1 MAPKKAVEAKKEE
14 KPKKPTLSPEMK
26 ELLEQEKA
34 IEKVPQPDRTALDA
48 NNEKTQTAINALQEK
63 LKAINDQVNAKS
75 AGKEEHFKARD
86 EIRAKLDEYQGKI
99 DELEK
104 KRTALMGG
112 IQAKQKE
119 SRDKRQEL
127 NDMKKKLGFDS
138 EEEIEKK
145 IREIEVEMMTGSM
158 TLKKEKELMAKMTEL
173 RKSKPMV
180 SKYQQMESNMGPTGE
195 VGSMKDNI
203 TDLQKQLA
211 ELRDAKKLQSQAYS
225 KLMEARQ
232 KVMGD
237 VPGLFEERE
246 KINASIREKIQERN
260 AERDE
265 FRKQERAFNDY
276 LGKVRELRGKRA
288 KLEREARQA
297 EWDETRKAEKEA
309 EGPPPLPFA
318 EDLQYLENITK
329 YLQPFLPKEAEKEED
344 KKEKVP
350 DAIGGH
356 MVLMSKESR
365 EDEFFYAPTKK
376 KQLKKKGGDGKKAKP
391 IVHSMEALSF
401 FDKYK
406 LPTPADSAAVPAT
419 LEAVEAKVKEF
430 KAKQEKKI
438 EDDKKKAEKKAAGE
452 TEEKEEAAP
461 AEESAEA

>member
-1 MAPKKAVEAKKEE
+1 MAPKKAVETKKAEE

-452 TEEKEEAAP
+452 TEEA
-461 AEESAEA
+461 AEEKAEAEAEE

>member
-1 MAPKKAVEAKKEE
+1 VLVV
-14 KPKKPTLSPEMK
+14 T
-26 ELLEQEKA
+26 
-34 IEKVPQPDRTALDA
+34 
-48 NNEKTQTAINALQEK
+48 
-63 LKAINDQVNAKS
+63 
-75 AGKEEHFKARD
+75 
-86 EIRAKLDEYQGKI
+86 
-99 DELEK
+99 
-104 KRTALMGG
+104 
-112 IQAKQKE
+112 
-119 SRDKRQEL
+119 
-127 NDMKKKLGFDS
+127 
-138 EEEIEKK
+138 
-145 IREIEVEMMTGSM
+145 
-158 TLKKEKELMAKMTEL
+158 
-173 RKSKPMV
+173 
-180 SKYQQMESNMGPTGE
+180 
-195 VGSMKDNI
+195 
-203 TDLQKQLA
+203 
-211 ELRDAKKLQSQAYS
+211 
-225 KLMEARQ
+225 
-232 KVMGD
+232 
-237 VPGLFEERE
+237 
-246 KINASIREKIQERN
+246 ERN

-265 FRKQERAFNDY
+265 FRKAERAFNDY

-297 EWDETRKAEKEA
+297 EWDEKRKEEKEA

-452 TEEKEEAAP
+452 TEEA
-461 AEESAEA
+461 AEEKAEAEAEE

>member
-452 TEEKEEAAP
+452 TEEA
-461 AEESAEA
+461 AEEKAEAEAEE